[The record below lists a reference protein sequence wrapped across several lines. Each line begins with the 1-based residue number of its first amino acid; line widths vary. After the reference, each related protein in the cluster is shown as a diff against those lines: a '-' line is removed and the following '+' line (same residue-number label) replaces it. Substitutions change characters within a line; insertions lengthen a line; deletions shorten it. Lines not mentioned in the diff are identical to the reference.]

1 VQSAEVRIWQLP
13 SPKQHAPVFAGGV
26 KSIVS
31 AGRRLSLAFWSE
43 SKRLA
48 VLFVNSLPMTIQP

>member
-1 VQSAEVRIWQLP
+1 VD
-13 SPKQHAPVFAGGV
+13 AGGV

-31 AGRRLSLAFWSE
+31 AGRRLSFVFWRE

-48 VLFVNSLPMTIQP
+48 VLFVDSLPMTIQP